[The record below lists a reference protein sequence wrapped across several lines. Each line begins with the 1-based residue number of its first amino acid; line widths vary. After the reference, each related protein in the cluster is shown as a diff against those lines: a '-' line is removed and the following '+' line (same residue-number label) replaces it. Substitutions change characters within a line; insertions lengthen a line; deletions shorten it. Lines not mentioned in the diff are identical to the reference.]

1 MKKINFQKLTVR
13 HSLSDNSTT
22 EMDISKSLADLIYT
36 KMSGMTAHT
45 LAHKL
50 FETNGEVELSEEETN
65 IILRAVETFAVP
77 FIIDAVRK
85 SLNP

>member
-1 MKKINFQKLTVR
+1 MKKINFQKLAVR
-13 HSLSDNSTT
+13 RALADNSTT
-22 EMDISKSLADLIYT
+22 EIDISKALADLSYT

-77 FIIDAVRK
+77 FIIDAVRE
-85 SLNP
+85 SVN